1 MNRTI
6 ESRQKRF
13 ERMQTRIEMF
23 QNDTKRRVDR
33 MMKHLEISE
42 QKSASM
48 IARRHNITHQRI
60 QRIHKRYERAFH
72 NIHSKMQAINQ
83 RRNET
88 LSQMQETSAHI
99 QLRYDFI
106 RQCADEYYHMHS
118 PNGTIEG
125 EREWNYAKHFVGECV
140 PRKMNEHS
148 SSERSDDESEE
159 DGPPKFS
166 EIDINGNGVIEPREV
181 DAAIEKHRLAA
192 LDHFHK
198 HHPNMNDT
206 TTREAENHINAEF
219 QKIEN
224 CVDRFQ
230 NQTGVTHMNET
241 QFGHLVS
248 YVESSCNN

>member
-1 MNRTI
+1 
-6 ESRQKRF
+6 
-13 ERMQTRIEMF
+13 
-23 QNDTKRRVDR
+23 
-33 MMKHLEISE
+33 MMKRLEISE
-42 QKSASM
+42 QNSASK
-48 IARRHNITHQRI
+48 IAERRNMTHERI
-60 QRIHKRYERAFH
+60 QQIHERYERALH
-72 NIHSKMQAINQ
+72 NIYSKIHEINQ

-88 LSQMQETSAHI
+88 ISQMQEKSAHI
-99 QLRYDFI
+99 QLNYDFI

-118 PNGTIEG
+118 NNGTIKG
-125 EREWNYAKHFVGECV
+125 EREWNNAKHFVSSECV
-140 PRKMNEHS
+140 PRKWNEHS

-230 NQTGVTHMNET
+230 NQTGFTHMNET
-241 QFGHLVS
+241 QFGQLVS